1 MWHELGTGMRR
12 SIERGTLRQGTEV
25 LRRLGH
31 RIDDDRAGRPQ
42 GVGRACPDD
51 SDGVALARRVPA
63 RTADRVAADQ
73 HATWTAGAGWNA
85 GRSPDRSPRSASAA
99 KTLGAVAPSL
109 GRARRTRR
117 PPPPGPWRADR
128 LGLTS
133 ADIPGAVPTT
143 FAHGGIAF
151 APALS
156 TGPRPRP
163 YRYGMQSYTI
173 GQAARLL
180 GVSPDTARRWADAG
194 RVVTHRDE
202 GGRRLIDG
210 RDLAAFSVE
219 LAKAGTGEEET
230 SYTSVRNAFPG
241 IVTAIKLGDVAAQV
255 EIQAGPHRLVSL
267 LTREAVEELG
277 LEVGME
283 ATARVK
289 STNVHIDRV

>member
-1 MWHELGTGMRR
+1 
-12 SIERGTLRQGTEV
+12 
-25 LRRLGH
+25 
-31 RIDDDRAGRPQ
+31 
-42 GVGRACPDD
+42 
-51 SDGVALARRVPA
+51 
-63 RTADRVAADQ
+63 
-73 HATWTAGAGWNA
+73 
-85 GRSPDRSPRSASAA
+85 
-99 KTLGAVAPSL
+99 
-109 GRARRTRR
+109 
-117 PPPPGPWRADR
+117 
-128 LGLTS
+128 
-133 ADIPGAVPTT
+133 
-143 FAHGGIAF
+143 
-151 APALS
+151 
-156 TGPRPRP
+156 
-163 YRYGMQSYTI
+163 MQSYTI

-194 RVVTHRDE
+194 RVATHRDE

-219 LAKAGTGEEET
+219 LAKSAGTEEET

-289 STNVHIDRV
+289 STNVHIDRA